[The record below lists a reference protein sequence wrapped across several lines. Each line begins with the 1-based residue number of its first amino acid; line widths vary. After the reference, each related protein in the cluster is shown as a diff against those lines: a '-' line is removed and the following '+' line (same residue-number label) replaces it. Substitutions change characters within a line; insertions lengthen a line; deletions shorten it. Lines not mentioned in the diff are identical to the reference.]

1 MNIQLSSIEARILGC
16 LLEKEITTP
25 DQYPL
30 SLNSLAIACNQKTAR
45 DPVLELKDS
54 ELQEALDGLAKRFL
68 VSDKAGYGGGR
79 TPKYKHRFCNIQY
92 GALKFLPQELAVV
105 CVLLLRG
112 PETPGEL
119 RQHTQRLCEFAD
131 VGEVERTLI
140 DLMNRDDGPFVARL
154 ARAPGAREHRY
165 AHLFS
170 GEIDSVAE
178 LQQERSAGP
187 LAERVAILE
196 ALVAELRR
204 EIDERFKP
212 ATAVDHQTS
221 LGSS

>member
-1 MNIQLSSIEARILGC
+1 MNIQLSAIEARILGC

-30 SLNSLAIACNQKTAR
+30 SLNSLLNACNQKTAR
-45 DPVLELKDS
+45 DPVLELKEA
-54 ELQEALDGLAKRFL
+54 ELQDGLDGLAKRFL
-68 VSDKAGYGGGR
+68 ISDKAGYGGGR
-79 TPKYKHRFCNIQY
+79 TPKYKHRFCNTQY
-92 GALKFLPQELAVV
+92 GALKFSPQELGIV

-119 RQHTQRLCEFAD
+119 RQHTQRLCDFAD
-131 VGEVERTLI
+131 VGEVEQALTG
-140 DLMNRDDGPFVARL
+140 LMTRDDGPFVARL

-178 LQQERSAGP
+178 SAPERGASSSS

-196 ALVAELRR
+196 ATVAELKR
-204 EIDERFKP
+204 EFDARFNDR
-212 ATAVDHQTS
+212 AE
-221 LGSS
+221 